1 MSQARDLDGNQS
13 SSLAFVLKE
22 DFTYIYASHIV
33 PTSLFHQYKIQQPG
47 DSKWPFGPLVAG
59 NLIFQKGTLNYPQKR
74 SQRIDRKTAFCPCW
88 SHVCVSFR
96 QVFQADFKQFF
107 LPLQWALVRELSAF
121 GVIFGGWNFRP
132 TKVARGS
139 TPKIIGKSW
148 QWPQKSMA
156 WHHGETMGCNHWVTL
171 RVQFR
176 RWVGWFWSSRPC
188 AASLSINNEGG
199 ATTQFAA
206 KATEPWARRLVFLVP
221 CNSHE
226 LYQL

>member
-13 SSLAFVLKE
+13 SSLAFVPKE
-22 DFTYIYASHIV
+22 DFTCIYASHIV
-33 PTSLFHQYKIQQPG
+33 PTSLFHQYKLQQPG

-59 NLIFQKGTLNYPQKR
+59 NLIFQKGTLNHPQKR
-74 SQRIDRKTAFCPCW
+74 SQRIDRKTAFLSMSVTCL
-88 SHVCVSFR
+88 CVLSPGFSSWL
-96 QVFQADFKQFF
+96 QTVF

-121 GVIFGGWNFRP
+121 GVIFGGRNFRP
-132 TKVARGS
+132 TKVARFH

-148 QWPQKSMA
+148 QWPQKCMA

-171 RVQFR
+171 RLQFR

-188 AASLSINNEGG
+188 AASLSINKEGG

-206 KATEPWARRLVFLVP
+206 KATEPWARRLVF
-221 CNSHE
+221 
-226 LYQL
+226 